1 MLTIS
6 DKEVF
11 GKVIADALV
20 SVSENAGIGTPEAK
34 RCLNAIATA
43 AAR

>member
-6 DKEVF
+6 DKDVF
-11 GKVIADALV
+11 GKVVADALV
-20 SVSENAGIGTPEAK
+20 SVSENAGADTPEAK
-34 RCLNAIATA
+34 RCLNAIAKA